1 MKHAIGIDLGG
12 TSIHGGIISEKGEI
26 LKRIERET
34 GKGVG
39 APEVLRRIGLVIN
52 ELLGLGYEIEGIGIG
67 SPGFI
72 DSNQGKVLSVG
83 GNIEGWA
90 GTNIKEELIKV
101 LPDYELVVGND
112 ANVAGIC
119 ESWIGAGK
127 NFSSFIM
134 LTLGTGVGGAIY
146 TKDLG
151 IWKGHNFQGGELGHA
166 ILYPKGRKCTCGQHG
181 CVEQYVSG
189 PAIEKLYYELTGERR
204 KGREI
209 FSLSNNDENAE
220 LIVNDFS
227 ENLATYICSL
237 KNIFDPEG
245 IVIGGGVINSRNFW
259 WDKVINSYSLKIN
272 DIKGMEIVPAEYLND
287 AGMIGAGKLIFD
299 QVKIAYENI

>member
-26 LKRIERET
+26 LHSVERET

-39 APEVLRRIGLVIN
+39 AQEVLKRIALVVN
-52 ELLGLGYEIEGIGIG
+52 DLFEFGYEIEGIGIG
-67 SPGFI
+67 SPGLI
-72 DSNQGKVLSVG
+72 DTNSGKVLSIG

-90 GTNIKEELIKV
+90 GTNIRDELIKIF
-101 LPDYELVVGND
+101 PEHEIIVGND

-127 NFSSFIM
+127 NFNSFIM
-134 LTLGTGVGGAIY
+134 ITLGTGLGGAIY
-146 TKDLG
+146 AREFG

-166 ILYPKGRKCTCGQHG
+166 ILYPNGRKCTCGQYG

-189 PAIEKLYYELTGERR
+189 PAIEKLYFELTGEKK
-204 KGREI
+204 KGKEI
-209 FSLSNNDENAE
+209 FRLSDNDKDAE
-220 LIVNDFS
+220 LIVNKFAD
-227 ENLATYICSL
+227 NLAIYICSL

-245 IVIGGGVINSRNFW
+245 IVIGGGIINSRNYW
-259 WDKVINSYSLKIN
+259 WDKMMENYLIKVN
-272 DIKGMEIVPAEYLND
+272 DKEGMEIVPATHLND
-287 AGMIGAGKLIFD
+287 AGLIGAAKLIFD
-299 QVKIAYENI
+299 SSSLAFETI